1 MMSSL
6 ADEVLAAH
14 GGIERW
20 NRFNQ
25 VTATI
30 VTGGGL
36 WAMKG
41 LVQDPAPRTMTVSL
55 HEERASVT
63 PFGAPNWR
71 TAFEPGRVAI
81 ETTSGELVQEL
92 RDPRRSFDGH
102 VIDSPW
108 NPLQRAYF
116 NGYALWT
123 YLTTPFLIA
132 LPGFEVTEIEPWREG
147 SETWRGLRVRFPAS
161 IESHCELQDFY
172 FGDDRLIRRHD
183 YHVDVAGGF
192 AAAQYLSGH
201 ITADGIVLPSR
212 RRAYMRNEDL
222 SADHSRLMVAIDLS
236 NVRFS

>member
-1 MMSSL
+1 MSNL
-6 ADEVLAAH
+6 ADEILEAH

-20 NRFNQ
+20 KRFSQ

-41 LVQDPAPRTMTVSL
+41 LVQDSAPRTMTVAL
-55 HEERASVT
+55 HEQRASVT
-63 PFGAPNWR
+63 PFGEPNWR
-71 TAFEPGRVAI
+71 TAFEPGRIAI
-81 ETTSGELVQEL
+81 ETTSGEMVKEL
-92 RDPRRSFDGH
+92 KDPRRSFDGH
-102 VIDSPW
+102 VIDSAW

-123 YLTTPFLIA
+123 YLTTPFLIT
-132 LPGFEVTEIEPWREG
+132 LPGFEVSEIEPWREG
-147 SETWRGLRVRFPAS
+147 SETWRGLRVRFPAN

-172 FGDDRLIRRHD
+172 FGEDGLVRRHD
-183 YHVDVAGGF
+183 YHVDIAGGF
-192 AAAQYLSGH
+192 AAAQYLSDY
-201 ITADGIVLPSR
+201 ITADGIVLPSQ

-222 SADHSRLMVAIDLS
+222 SANRGRLMVAIDLG

>member
-1 MMSSL
+1 MMSNL
-6 ADEVLAAH
+6 ADEVLEAH
-14 GGIERW
+14 GGLERW
-20 NRFNQ
+20 NHLSQ

-30 VTGGGL
+30 VTGGAF

-41 LVQDPAPRTMTVSL
+41 LIQDPAPRTMTVSL

-63 PFGAPNWR
+63 PFGEPHWR
-71 TAFEPGRVAI
+71 TAFEPGRIAI
-81 ETTSGELVQEL
+81 ETTSGETVKEL

-102 VIDSPW
+102 VIDSAW

-147 SETWRGLRVRFPAS
+147 SETWRGLRVRFPAN

-172 FGDDRLIRRHD
+172 FGDDRLVRRHD
-183 YHVDVAGGF
+183 YHVDIAGGF
-192 AAAQYLSGH
+192 AAAQYLSDH

-212 RRAYMRNEDL
+212 RRAYLRNEDL
-222 SADHSRLMVAIDLS
+222 SADRERLMVAIDLGD
-236 NVRFS
+236 VRFS

>member
-1 MMSSL
+1 M
-6 ADEVLAAH
+6 
-14 GGIERW
+14 
-20 NRFNQ
+20 
-25 VTATI
+25 
-30 VTGGGL
+30 
-36 WAMKG
+36 
-41 LVQDPAPRTMTVSL
+41 
-55 HEERASVT
+55 T
-63 PFGAPNWR
+63 PFGESNWR
-71 TAFEPGRVAI
+71 TAFEPGRIAI
-81 ETTSGELVQEL
+81 ETTSGEMVKEL
-92 RDPRRSFDGH
+92 RNPRRSFDGH

-147 SETWRGLRVRFPAS
+147 SETWRGLRVR
-161 IESHCELQDFY
+161 SHCELQDFY
-172 FGDDRLIRRHD
+172 FGDDRLVRRHD
-183 YHVDVAGGF
+183 YHVDIAGGF
-192 AAAQYLSGH
+192 AAAQYLSAH

>member
-1 MMSSL
+1 MSNL
-6 ADEVLAAH
+6 VDEVLEAH

-20 NRFNQ
+20 NRFSQ

-41 LVQDPAPRTMTVSL
+41 LVQDSAPRTMTVAL
-55 HEERASVT
+55 HEQRASVT
-63 PFGAPNWR
+63 PFGESNWR
-71 TAFEPGRVAI
+71 TAFEPGRIAI
-81 ETTSGELVQEL
+81 ETTSGEMVKEL
-92 RDPRRSFDGH
+92 KDPRRSFDGH

-123 YLTTPFLIA
+123 YLTTPFLIT
-132 LPGFEVTEIEPWREG
+132 LPGFDVTEIEPWREG
-147 SETWRGLRVRFPAS
+147 SETWRGLRVRFPAN

-172 FGDDRLIRRHD
+172 FGEDGLVRRHD
-183 YHVDVAGGF
+183 YHVDIAGGF
-192 AAAQYLSGH
+192 AAAQYLSDH
-201 ITADGIVLPSR
+201 ITADGIVLPSQ

-222 SADHSRLMVAIDLS
+222 SANRGRVMVAIDLS